1 MKTLLIS
8 LAAAATAATV
18 FTATPAASQ
27 IGFYADGPGVDVRI
41 GRDRDD
47 WGWRHRRHYRDYGF
61 YRDDDCRDVT
71 VRKRLP
77 DGSVVVRRSTRC

>member
-1 MKTLLIS
+1 MKKLLIG
-8 LAAAATAATV
+8 LAAAATMATV

-47 WGWRHRRHYRDYGF
+47 WRWRDRRFHRHYGF
-61 YRDDDCRDVT
+61 YRDGCRTVT
-71 VRKRLP
+71 VRERLW
-77 DGSVVVRRSTRC
+77 DGSVVVRRRERC

>member
-18 FTATPAASQ
+18 FTATPAAAQ

-47 WGWRHRRHYRDYGF
+47 WRWRDRHYRDYGF
-61 YRDDDCRDVT
+61 YRGDCRTVT
-71 VRKRLP
+71 VRERLW
-77 DGSVVVRRSTRC
+77 DGTVVVRRRERC